1 MMVFKVTVLMMRWK
15 TVNFNI
21 ICHVFGL
28 HYNEISNQ
36 QLDENYEKRC

>member
-28 HYNEISNQ
+28 RYNEISNQ

>member
-21 ICHVFGL
+21 ICYVFGL